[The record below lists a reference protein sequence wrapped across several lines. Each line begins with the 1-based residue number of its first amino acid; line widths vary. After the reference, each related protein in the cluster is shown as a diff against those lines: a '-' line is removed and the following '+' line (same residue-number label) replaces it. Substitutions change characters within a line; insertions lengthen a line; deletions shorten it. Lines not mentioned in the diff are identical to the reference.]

1 MSKFMRKTVSLSRA
15 KIASRQNRAKKAVS
29 VLRESFSEEVKIS
42 RELNESIWSKGIE
55 NPPAKVTV
63 ELEEGVLYPAE
74 TFESSTQDSTEKED
88 EEEIDEESEETASQS
103 SEETDYSEIVDGTI
117 SDVKD
122 RVTDLEDPD
131 YEALIEAEEAGKD
144 RKTLK
149 EWLENRD

>member
-1 MSKFMRKTVSLSRA
+1 MRKTVSLSRA

-74 TFESSTQDSTEKED
+74 TFESSTQDSTETEEVD
-88 EEEIDEESEETASQS
+88 EETQDEESEETASQS
-103 SEETDYSEIVDGTI
+103 SEETDYSEVVDGTI
-117 SDVKD
+117 SDAKD

>member
-1 MSKFMRKTVSLSRA
+1 MRKTVSLSRA

-88 EEEIDEESEETASQS
+88 EEEIDEGSEETASQS

>member
-1 MSKFMRKTVSLSRA
+1 MRKTVSLSRA

-74 TFESSTQDSTEKED
+74 TFESSTQDSTEKEED
-88 EEEIDEESEETASQS
+88 EETQDEESEETESQS
-103 SEETDYSEIVDGTI
+103 SDETDYSEVVDGTI

>member
-1 MSKFMRKTVSLSRA
+1 MRKTVSLSRA

-117 SDVKD
+117 SDAKD

>member
-1 MSKFMRKTVSLSRA
+1 MRKTVSLSRA

-88 EEEIDEESEETASQS
+88 EEEIDEGSEETESQS
-103 SEETDYSEIVDGTI
+103 SDETDYSEVVDGTI